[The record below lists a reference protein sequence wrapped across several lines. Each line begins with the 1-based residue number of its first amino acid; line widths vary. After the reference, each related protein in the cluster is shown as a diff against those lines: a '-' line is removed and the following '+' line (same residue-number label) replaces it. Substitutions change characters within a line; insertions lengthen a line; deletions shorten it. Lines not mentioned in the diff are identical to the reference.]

1 MNLKSLLTT
10 NVQLKL
16 LSLLL
21 AALLWLFIAFEA
33 VDEVELPLSVSYVN
47 TPPGLTVKPN
57 QGSEP
62 LLRIAG
68 PRILLLR
75 QQLKGVTASLDLSGA
90 KEGDLLLAGGRD
102 SLKLVQGV
110 KIVRLPSL
118 QVTLSRL

>member
-1 MNLKSLLTT
+1 MSLKSILTT

-33 VDEVELPLSVSYVN
+33 VDEIELPLSVSYVN
-47 TPPGLTVKPN
+47 TPPGLTVKPS
-57 QGSEP
+57 QGPDP
-62 LLRIAG
+62 LLRIEG

-75 QQLKGVTASLDLSGA
+75 QQLKGLSARLDLSGA
-90 KEGDLLLAGGRD
+90 KEGDLLLGTD
-102 SLKLVQGV
+102 SVKLVQGV